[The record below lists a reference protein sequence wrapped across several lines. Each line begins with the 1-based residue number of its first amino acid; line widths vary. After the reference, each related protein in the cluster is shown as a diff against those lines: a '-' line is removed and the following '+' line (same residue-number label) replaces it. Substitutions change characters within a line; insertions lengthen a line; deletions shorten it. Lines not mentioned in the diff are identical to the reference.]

1 MQSENDQIKHQ
12 VNKTGA
18 PPEEIAAAL
27 GFDPNAEHHTHQVET
42 LDIWE
47 SSGMPMQP
55 EAANWALNIA
65 GGELPDGTPD
75 IYGILVVVTPNS
87 AVKVWLKD
95 EGFDNLIRF
104 LQEAKRERGKK
115 EMEAFAQMKKK
126 VEVVKP
132 QLIIPGQ
139 SGPGGR
145 FIPNPNPQ
153 S

>member
-1 MQSENDQIKHQ
+1 VKKTFGGIINGFRKAKADGKLKH
-12 VNKTGA
+12 VRIWVRRGGPREKEG
-18 PPEEIAAAL
+18 
-27 GFDPNAEHHTHQVET
+27 
-42 LDIWE
+42 LDA
-47 SSGMPMQP
+47 MR
-55 EAANWALNIA
+55 A
-65 GGELPDGTPD
+65 
-75 IYGILVVVTPNS
+75 
-87 AVKVWLKD
+87 LKD